1 MVALFFVLA
10 LLTIYPYVIYP
21 VVAAVLARLRPRPPR
36 TSDWEPS
43 ISVIIPAYNER
54 EVIARKLENTLAL
67 DYPKH
72 RLEILVGSDGSDDG
86 TPDIARQF
94 ESRGV
99 RVFAFPRRRGKPSV
113 ITDLAAAGTGDILV
127 MTDAS
132 AILDARAVREIARGF
147 GSPDIGVVSGE
158 MEADEGR
165 GVTSAITL
173 YRRTDNRLRRHE
185 SLFHSSIGAAGAL
198 HGIRRELFTVP
209 APHTI
214 LDDLVIPLRT
224 VERGYRVIIRP
235 EAHFVEL
242 ERPTLTGE
250 FRRKTRTLAGNYQ
263 ALGWLWRLLVPG
275 RSPIWFQLLSHKAL
289 RLATPYLML
298 LLLPLNIALA
308 HRPLFA
314 ALLAGQALFYLLAL
328 TGFAFRNRKLTLPR
342 AINAPFIFLVMQIA
356 NLSSLYFFLAGRV
369 TMKWSRNT

>member
-1 MVALFFVLA
+1 MVALFAILA
-10 LLTIYPYVIYP
+10 LLTIYPYAIYP
-21 VVAAVLARLRPRPPR
+21 MVAALLARVRSRPPR
-36 TSDWEPS
+36 TRDWDPS

-54 EVIARKLENTLAL
+54 EVIAQKLENTLAQ
-67 DYPKH
+67 DYPKD
-72 RLEILVGSDGSDDG
+72 RLEILVGSDGSEDG
-86 TPDIARQF
+86 TLTIAQQF

-99 RVFAFPRRRGKPSV
+99 RVFGFPARRGKPTV
-113 ITDLAAAGTGDILV
+113 ITDLVAASTGEILV

-132 AILDARAVREIARGF
+132 AILDAHALREIARGF
-147 GSPDIGVVSGE
+147 GSDDIGVVSGE

-165 GVTSAITL
+165 GVTSAITI
-173 YRRTDNRLRRHE
+173 YRKTDNRLRRHE

-198 HGIRRELFTVP
+198 HGIRRKLFTVP

-275 RSPIWFQLLSHKAL
+275 LSPIWFQLLSHKAL

-308 HRPLFA
+308 NRPLFGV
-314 ALLAGQALFYLLAL
+314 LLAGQGLFYLLAL
-328 TGFAFRNRKLTLPR
+328 TGFLFRNQKLTLPQ
-342 AINAPFIFLVMQIA
+342 AINAPFIFLVMQVA
-356 NLSSLYFFLAGRV
+356 NLSSLYFYLAGGV
-369 TMKWSRNT
+369 TMKWSKNT